1 MIDSAAPEGFRGR
14 RCRHSADGIKGKAMD
29 EFKPGPHPRELN
41 NLTAIVEEVTR
52 VEMQDDETMMVQVRT
67 ATVPEGLSVPVT
79 LLFDLDQFA
88 RAFNLPLRKR

>member
-1 MIDSAAPEGFRGR
+1 
-14 RCRHSADGIKGKAMD
+14 MD

-88 RAFNLPLRKR
+88 RAFNLSLRKR